1 VVVVS
6 VDCSDF
12 GVASGLVF
20 LDMGRTF
27 GVEAGV
33 IAAVALGVDC
43 PVFEVASGLGTVD
56 LGRILGV
63 EVAVVVT
70 VAVGVDCLDS
80 GTGAIPGVDAWR
92 IFGVEVAAAAAVIVG
107 VDRTGDASKMVFR
120 IPKIEITITIREA
133 TVINL
138 RFGIRS
144 GVQRAPSYGAMA
156 VSEWYRRASSSSDL
170 VRLQRPHIDSIL
182 NQVLRPIQ
190 SFSLALVF
198 LVPARYSGRR

>member
-1 VVVVS
+1 LSVGVGSAVV
-6 VDCSDF
+6 
-12 GVASGLVF
+12 
-20 LDMGRTF
+20 
-27 GVEAGV
+27 
-33 IAAVALGVDC
+33 AAVDC
-43 PVFEVASGLGTVD
+43 PDFGVASGLGTVD

-92 IFGVEVAAAAAVIVG
+92 ILGVEVAAEATVIVR
-107 VDRTGDASKMVFR
+107 VDRTGDASKIVFR

-144 GVQRAPSYGAMA
+144 GVQRAPSEGAMA
-156 VSEWYRRASSSSDL
+156 VSEWYRRASSSSDV
-170 VRLQRPHIDSIL
+170 VRL
-182 NQVLRPIQ
+182 
-190 SFSLALVF
+190 
-198 LVPARYSGRR
+198 

>member
-1 VVVVS
+1 LNLGVGSAVVVA
-6 VDCSDF
+6 VDCPDF
-12 GVASGLVF
+12 SGLGFV
-20 LDMGRTF
+20 DIGRTF
-27 GVEAGV
+27 GGEVGV

-92 IFGVEVAAAAAVIVG
+92 IFGVEVAAAATVIVR
-107 VDRTGDASKMVFR
+107 VDRTGDASKIVFR

-133 TVINL
+133 AVINL

-144 GVQRAPSYGAMA
+144 GVQRTPS
-156 VSEWYRRASSSSDL
+156 
-170 VRLQRPHIDSIL
+170 
-182 NQVLRPIQ
+182 
-190 SFSLALVF
+190 
-198 LVPARYSGRR
+198 